1 MNWDRISG
9 KWTDFKGKVRERW
22 AKLTDD
28 DLARIQG
35 KRDQLLGVLQERYGW
50 VREQAE
56 RQIKDFESTAE
67 TEYSGSGAGGM
78 ESGRGSESGRGMSGR
93 NPGSQGGTSGT
104 GRNTPD
110 DEDNESFQS
119 R

>member
-9 KWTDFKGKVRERW
+9 KWTEFKGKVRERW

-28 DLARIQG
+28 DLARIAG

-56 RQIKDFESTAE
+56 RQIKDFESA
-67 TEYSGSGAGGM
+67 AD
-78 ESGRGSESGRGMSGR
+78 SESMAMGGSR
-93 NPGSQGGTSGT
+93 NKPE
-104 GRNTPD
+104 PD
-110 DEDNESFQS
+110 DEEHESFQP

>member
-9 KWTDFKGKVRERW
+9 KWTEYKGKVRERW

-28 DLARIQG
+28 DLGRIAG

-56 RQIKDFESTAE
+56 RQIKDFESTADESMSPTGMGTERPSMGGKRPNEE
-67 TEYSGSGAGGM
+67 T
-78 ESGRGSESGRGMSGR
+78 
-93 NPGSQGGTSGT
+93 
-104 GRNTPD
+104 D
-110 DEDNESFQS
+110 DEDQGSFRS